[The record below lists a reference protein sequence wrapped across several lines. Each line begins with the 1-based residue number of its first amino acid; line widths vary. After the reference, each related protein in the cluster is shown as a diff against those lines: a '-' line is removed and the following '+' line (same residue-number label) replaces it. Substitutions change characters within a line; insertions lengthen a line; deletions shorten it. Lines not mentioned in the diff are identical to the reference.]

1 MAESLIDLIK
11 VLRDRTGAGLMD
23 CKGALL
29 ANDCDIEKATDW
41 LREKGL
47 AKAAK
52 KADRIAAEG
61 LALVVKC
68 PKCGKAVILEVN
80 CETDFVAKGDAFR
93 KLVEDVAEVIRKNE
107 PATVEEA
114 KALTTDLFTDATV
127 KMGEKFD
134 LRRFEIV
141 HPEEEGNVVGSYI
154 HMGGK
159 IAVVVLLDKGDDELA
174 KDLAMHIAANN
185 PQYLSMADVPAE
197 VKEHEMSVQ
206 KEAAKNDEKLA
217 NKPAPVLE
225 KILEGKINKY
235 FAEMTLEA
243 QPFLKDDSKSV
254 AQLLAEKGVKVL
266 RFVRYQVGEGIEKR
280 KDDFAAEV
288 MSQAK

>member
-1 MAESLIDLIK
+1 MADSLIDLIK

-29 ANDCDIEKATDW
+29 ANDCDLDKAADW

-52 KADRIAAEG
+52 KQDRIAAEG
-61 LALVVKC
+61 LALAIAC
-68 PKCGKAVILEVN
+68 EKCGKTVVLEVN

-93 KLVEDVAEVIRKNE
+93 EFVEAIAHTILKNN
-107 PATVEEA
+107 AKTVEEA
-114 KALTTDLFTDATV
+114 KELTSELFADATV

-134 LRRFEIV
+134 LRRFTVLEKG
-141 HPEEEGNVVGSYI
+141 ENVIGSYI

-159 IAVVVLLDKGDDELA
+159 IAVAVLLDKAEPDFA
-174 KDLAMHIAANN
+174 KQIAMHIAANS
-185 PQYLSMADVPAE
+185 PRYITMEDVPADE
-197 VKEHEMSVQ
+197 KEHELSVQ
-206 KEAAKNDEKLA
+206 REAAKNDEKLA
-217 NKPAPVLE
+217 NKPAAVLD

-243 QPFLKDDSKSV
+243 QPFLMDDSKTV
-254 AQLLAEKGVKVL
+254 GQILKEKGAKL
-266 RFVRYQVGEGIEKR
+266 LTFVRYAVGEGIEKR
-280 KDDFAAEV
+280 KDDFASEV

>member
-1 MAESLIDLIK
+1 MADSLIDLIK

-29 ANDCDIEKATDW
+29 ANDCDIDKATDW

-61 LALVVKC
+61 LALAVKC
-68 PKCGKAVILEVN
+68 PKCGTTVVLEVN

-93 KLVEDVAEVIRKNE
+93 EFVEAIANVILKNE
-107 PATVEEA
+107 PKDVEAA
-114 KALTTDLFTDATV
+114 KALTTELFADATV

-134 LRRFEIV
+134 LRRFTIIPQEDYVI
-141 HPEEEGNVVGSYI
+141 GSYV

-159 IAVVVLLDKGDDELA
+159 IAVAVSLSGGDDELA
-174 KDLAMHIAANN
+174 KQIAMHIAANN
-185 PQYLSMADVPAE
+185 PQYLTVEDVPAD
-197 VKEHEMSVQ
+197 VREHELSVQ

-243 QPFLKDDSKSV
+243 QPFLMDDSKTV
-254 AQLLAEKGVKVL
+254 GQFLNEKGVKVL
-266 RFVRYQVGEGIEKR
+266 KFVRYQVGEGLEKR
-280 KDDFAAEV
+280 KDDFASEV

>member
-1 MAESLIDLIK
+1 MADVSIELIK
-11 VLRDRTGAGLMD
+11 ALRDRTGAGLMD
-23 CKGALL
+23 CKGALA
-29 ANDCDIEKATDW
+29 ANDCDLDKASDW

-61 LALVVKC
+61 LALAIQC
-68 PKCGKAVILEVN
+68 PECGKTVVLEVN

-93 KLVEDVAEVIRKNE
+93 ALVENVGHAILKNS
-107 PATVEEA
+107 AKTVEEA
-114 KALTTDLFTDATV
+114 KELTSELFTDATV

-134 LRRFEIV
+134 LRRFTVLEK
-141 HPEEEGNVVGSYI
+141 GDNVIGSYI

-159 IAVVVLLDKGDDELA
+159 IAVAVLLDKADPDFA
-174 KDLAMHIAANN
+174 KQLAMHIAANN
-185 PQYLSMADVPAE
+185 PQYATVNDVPAD
-197 VKEHEMSVQ
+197 VREHELSVQ
-206 KEAAKNDEKLA
+206 REAAKNDEKLA
-217 NKPAPVLE
+217 NKPAAVLD

-243 QPFLKDDSKSV
+243 QPFLMDDSKTV
-254 AQLLAEKGVKVL
+254 GQLLKEKGVKL
-266 RFVRYQVGEGIEKR
+266 LSFVRYQVGEGIEKR
-280 KDDFAAEV
+280 KDDFASEV

>member
-1 MAESLIDLIK
+1 MADIKLIK
-11 VLRDRTGAGLMD
+11 ELRDRTGAGLND
-23 CKGALL
+23 CKAALE
-29 ANDCDIEKATDW
+29 ACDNDVERACDW
-41 LREKGL
+41 LREKGI

-61 LALVVKC
+61 LALAVKC
-68 PKCGKAVILEVN
+68 EKCGKTVVLEVN

-93 KLVEDVAEVIRKNE
+93 EFVEALAGVILKNE
-107 PATVEEA
+107 PKDVEAA
-114 KALTTDLFTDATV
+114 KALTTDLFADATV

-134 LRRFEIV
+134 LRRFTIFQQEDN
-141 HPEEEGNVVGSYI
+141 NVIGSYI

-159 IAVVVLLDKGDDELA
+159 IAVAVSLNGGDAELA
-174 KDLAMHIAANN
+174 KQIAMHIAANN
-185 PQYLSMADVPAE
+185 PQFLSVNDVPAD
-197 VKEHEMSVQ
+197 VREHEMEVQ

-217 NKPAPVLE
+217 NKPANVLE

-243 QPFLKDDSKSV
+243 QPFLMDDSKTV
-254 AQLLAEKGVKVL
+254 GQFLKEKGVKVL
-266 RFVRYQVGEGIEKR
+266 AFVRYQVGEGIEKR
-280 KDDFAAEV
+280 KDDFASEV

>member
-29 ANDCDIEKATDW
+29 ANDCDLDRATDW

-68 PKCGKAVILEVN
+68 PKCGKAVVLEVN

-107 PATVEEA
+107 PANVEEA

-141 HPEEEGNVVGSYI
+141 HPEEGNVVGSYV

-159 IAVVVLLDKGDDELA
+159 IAVAVLLDKGNDELA

-185 PQYLSMADVPAE
+185 PQYNTMADVPAE
-197 VKEHEMSVQ
+197 AKEHEMAVQ

-243 QPFLKDDSKSV
+243 QPFLKDDSKTV
-254 AQLLAEKGVKVL
+254 GQLLSEKGVKVL

-288 MSQAK
+288 MSQTK

>member
-1 MAESLIDLIK
+1 MADVTIELIK
-11 VLRDRTGAGLMD
+11 SLRDRTGAGLMD

-29 ANDCDIEKATDW
+29 ANDGDLDKATDW

-61 LALVVKC
+61 LALAVTC
-68 PKCGKAVILEVN
+68 PKCGKTVVLEIN

-93 KLVEDVAEVIRKNE
+93 KLVEDVAQVILKNE
-107 PATVEEA
+107 PADVEAA
-114 KALTTDLFTDATV
+114 KALTADLFTDATV

-134 LRRFEIV
+134 LRRFDIFQKEDHVI
-141 HPEEEGNVVGSYI
+141 GSYI

-159 IAVVVLLDKGDDELA
+159 IAVAVLLNGADDEFA
-174 KDLAMHIAANN
+174 KQIAMHIAANN
-185 PQYLSMADVPAE
+185 PQYATMADVPAD
-197 VKEHEMSVQ
+197 VKEHELSVQ
-206 KEAAKNDEKLA
+206 REAAKNDEKLA

-235 FAEMTLEA
+235 FAELTLEA
-243 QPFLKDDSKSV
+243 QPFLMDDSKTV
-254 AQLLAEKGVKVL
+254 GQLLKEKGVQVL

-280 KDDFAAEV
+280 KDDFASEV

>member
-29 ANDCDIEKATDW
+29 ANDCDLEKASDW

-61 LALVVKC
+61 LALAVKC
-68 PKCGKAVILEVN
+68 PACGKVVVLEVN

-93 KLVEDVAEVIRKNE
+93 AFVEAIAGAILKNE
-107 PATVEEA
+107 PKDVEEA
-114 KALTTDLFTDATV
+114 KGLCSELFADATV

-134 LRRFEIV
+134 LRRFTII
-141 HPEEEGNVVGSYI
+141 PQNNNVIGSYV

-159 IAVVVLLDKGDDELA
+159 IAVAVSLSGGDDEVA
-174 KDLAMHIAANN
+174 KQIAMHIAANN
-185 PQYLSMADVPAE
+185 PQYLTVNDVPADAR
-197 VKEHEMSVQ
+197 EHELSVQ
-206 KEAAKNDEKLA
+206 KEAAKNDPKLA
-217 NKPAPVLE
+217 GKPEPVLE

-243 QPFLKDDSKSV
+243 QPFLMDDSKTVGQFAS
-254 AQLLAEKGVKVL
+254 EKGVKIL
-266 RFVRYQVGEGIEKR
+266 SFVRYAVGEGIEKR
-280 KDDFAAEV
+280 KDDFASEV

>member
-1 MAESLIDLIK
+1 MGESLIDLIK

-29 ANDCDIEKATDW
+29 ANDCDLDKATDW

-61 LALVVKC
+61 LALAVQC
-68 PKCGKAVILEVN
+68 PKCGKTVVLEIN

-93 KLVEDVAEVIRKNE
+93 KLVEDVAGVILKNE
-107 PATVEEA
+107 PKDVEEA
-114 KALTTDLFTDATV
+114 KALTQDLFTDATV

-134 LRRFEIV
+134 LRRFTIIAQED
-141 HPEEEGNVVGSYI
+141 NVIGTYI

-159 IAVVVLLDKGDDELA
+159 IAVVVSLSGGNDELA
-174 KDLAMHIAANN
+174 HDLAMHIAANN
-185 PQYLSMADVPAE
+185 PQYVSMADVPAE
-197 VKEHEMSVQ
+197 AKEHELNIQ
-206 KEAAKNDEKLA
+206 REAAKQDEKLA
-217 NKPAPVLE
+217 NKPAQVLD

-235 FAEMTLEA
+235 FAEMTLEM
-243 QPFLKDDSKSV
+243 QPFLKDDSKTV
-254 AQLLAEKGVKVL
+254 GQLLTEKGAKIL